1 MLLLSPGL
9 YNEWRW
15 QGLKVKAMNLKAG
28 GCRFKPRCGRE
39 YSPISYVQRAGLEN
53 DPPMEFSVS
62 LQHAAM
68 KTVRSTLLCLKEFVI
83 EKKKNKNNLSLKKKK
98 KEVKQLNPSK
108 TFLHP
113 LRTCFIK

>member
-15 QGLKVKAMNLKAG
+15 QGLRVKAMNLKTR
-28 GCRFKPRCGRE
+28 GCRFKSRCERE

-83 EKKKNKNNLSLKKKK
+83 EKKKRKKQFKFKK
-98 KEVKQLNPSK
+98 KERKK
-108 TFLHP
+108 
-113 LRTCFIK
+113 

>member
-15 QGLKVKAMNLKAG
+15 QGLRVKAMNLKAG
-28 GCRFKPRCGRE
+28 GCRFKPRCERE

-83 EKKKNKNNLSLKKKK
+83 EKKKKQKQFKLKKKM
-98 KEVKQLNPSK
+98 KEVKQQNSSK

>member
-1 MLLLSPGL
+1 
-9 YNEWRW
+9 
-15 QGLKVKAMNLKAG
+15 MNLKAG
-28 GCRFKPRCGRE
+28 GCRFKPRCERE
-39 YSPISYVQRAGLEN
+39 YSPISYVRRAGLEN

-83 EKKKNKNNLSLKKKK
+83 EKKKNKNNLSLKKGK

-108 TFLHP
+108 IFLHP

>member
-1 MLLLSPGL
+1 
-9 YNEWRW
+9 
-15 QGLKVKAMNLKAG
+15 MNLKAG

-39 YSPISYVQRAGLEN
+39 YSPIFYVQRAGLEN

-83 EKKKNKNNLSLKKKK
+83 EKRKKKQFKFTK
-98 KEVKQLNPSK
+98 KERKK
-108 TFLHP
+108 
-113 LRTCFIK
+113 